1 MTHSVEIIIT
11 DMDGRKSISK
21 FSVNKSNH
29 ITKTN
34 QWDYVMKTILDTI
47 KK

>member
-1 MTHSVEIIIT
+1 MANSVEIIIT
-11 DMDGRKSISK
+11 GTDGGKSISK

-34 QWDYVMKTILDTI
+34 QWDYVMKTILATFD
-47 KK
+47 K

>member
-1 MTHSVEIIIT
+1 MIKIQIT
-11 DMDGRKSISK
+11 NNDGKTLCISG
-21 FSVNKSNH
+21 FSEKKAKH

-34 QWDYVMKTILDTI
+34 QWDYVMKTILGTI

>member
-34 QWDYVMKTILDTI
+34 QWDYVMKTILATFN
-47 KK
+47 K